1 VPGSIVAASQ
11 IAGAT
16 TSLVC
21 NKPTGT
27 ASGDIMIAF
36 AAADWGDPA
45 TMTATGWSLVDSQL
59 QGANALN
66 VKVWSKVAGGS
77 EPSTYTFGGDASSDN
92 AVGIVTTRGTTAT
105 FLTAKQSTTGSSVS
119 RIAPTILGVPGPSVL
134 LCFAMVD
141 GSAGV
146 TFTAPAGMAEQVD
159 VQSTAWTAISV
170 ASLLGVSGDTGT
182 QTFTASNSDSTAGIE
197 MSVAIADAVT
207 AALPSRPLVV
217 NRAAIQAASW

>member
-1 VPGSIVAASQ
+1 VPASIVAPSQ

-27 ASGDIMIAF
+27 ANGDIMVAF

-45 TMTATGWSLVDSQL
+45 LMTATGWTLVDSQI
-59 QGANALN
+59 QGTNAVN
-66 VKVWSKVAGGS
+66 AKIWTKTAGGS
-77 EPSTYTFGGDASSDN
+77 EPSTYTFGGDSSSDN
-92 AVGIVTTRGTTAT
+92 AVGIITTRGTTAS
-105 FLTAKQSTTGSSVS
+105 FLTAKQFTTGSSVS
-119 RIAPTILGVPGPSVL
+119 RVAPSISAVPAGSIL

-141 GSAGV
+141 GSASL
-146 TFTAPAGMAEQVD
+146 TFLPPAGMTEQVD

-170 ASLLGVSGDTGT
+170 ASLLGASGTTGT
-182 QTFTASNSDSTAGIE
+182 QTFTASNADSTAGIE
-197 MSVAIADAVT
+197 MSVAVAAAPDAGV
-207 AALPSRPLVV
+207 PFRPFVV

>member
-1 VPGSIVAASQ
+1 MAGSIVAASQ

-21 NKPTGT
+21 NKPAGT

-45 TMTATGWSLVDSQL
+45 PMTATGWSLVDSQI
-59 QGANALN
+59 QGTNAVN
-66 VKVWSKVAGGS
+66 AKIWTKTAGGS

-92 AVGIVTTRGTTAT
+92 AVGIITTRGTTAS
-105 FLTAKQSTTGSSVS
+105 FLTAKQFTTGSSVS
-119 RIAPTILGVPGPSVL
+119 RVAPSIGSVPTSIL

-146 TFTAPAGMAEQVD
+146 TFTPPSGMTEQVD

-170 ASLLGVSGDTGT
+170 ASLLGVSGTTGT
-182 QTFTASNSDSTAGIE
+182 KTFTASNADSTAGIE
-197 MSVAIADAVT
+197 MSVAIAEAAD
-207 AALPSRPLVV
+207 AALPFRPLVV